1 MAKRLKYWGWGYEGH
16 GLSSGDREMLL
27 STLAEEFCI
36 RDSGDGGVP
45 PLDGV
50 SLSEPRLDP
59 PASLAPMC
67 TQEPY
72 ERILHSFGQSQPD
85 SIRIFARDFAHAPD
99 VVAYPRDEA
108 DVVAMLEWAGEAGAA
123 LVPFGGGSSVVGG
136 VTPDIGD
143 SFGGTVTMD
152 MSRMNRVL
160 EVDPVSRAA
169 RIQGGARGPELEAGL
184 KPHGMTLR
192 HFPQSFQQS
201 TLGGWIATRSGG
213 HFATLYTHID
223 DLVESVALV
232 TPAGRMESR
241 RLPGSGAGPSPDR
254 LVLGSEGTLGIIT
267 EAWVRLQGRV
277 TFKATAGFR
286 FPDFLKAAGAVRAI
300 AQAGLFPANVRIVDG
315 VELQVNGAGDGSFT
329 LLVVSFESADHPVDA
344 WMDRAEQCSRDKGG
358 VPDVDWRTNP
368 DAHLRGAVG
377 AWRDAFIKM
386 PYNRENL
393 TPRGVISDTF
403 ESAITWD
410 RFESFYL
417 AVKEAT
423 QQAIREATGQE
434 GAVSCRFSHAYPDG
448 PAPYFAFHCA
458 GRPGSMLE
466 QWSDIKRAVSDA
478 VIDNGGTITHHHAI
492 GRDHQPWYEKQRPK
506 LFGDVLARAKAHLD
520 PKGILNP
527 GVLVPRPGTASTRRS
542 SPWLPASPSRSGT
555 LK

>member
-16 GLSSGDREMLL
+16 GLSSRDSEMLL
-27 STLAEEFCI
+27 STLAKEFSI
-36 RDSGDGGVP
+36 RGSGDGGAP
-45 PLDGV
+45 PVDEI
-50 SLSEPRLDP
+50 SLPKPRLDP
-59 PASLAPMC
+59 PPSLASMC

-85 SIRIFARDFAHAPD
+85 SIRIFARDFDHAPD
-99 VVAYPRDEA
+99 VVAYPRKEA

-136 VTPDIGD
+136 VTPDSGD
-143 SFGGTVTMD
+143 SFAGTVTLD

-160 EVDPVSRAA
+160 EVDAVSRAA

-192 HFPQSFQQS
+192 HFPQSFQHS

-254 LVLGSEGTLGIIT
+254 LVLGSEGALGIIT
-267 EAWVRLQGRV
+267 AAWVRLQGRV

-286 FPDFLKAAGAVRAI
+286 FADFLQAAGAVRAI
-300 AQAGLFPANVRIVDG
+300 AQAGLFPANVRIIDG

-344 WMDRAEQCSRDKGG
+344 WMDRAEECARDDGG
-358 VPDVDWRTNP
+358 LPDVDWRANP
-368 DAHLRGAVG
+368 DAHLKGAVG

-386 PYNRENL
+386 PYNREHL
-393 TPRGVISDTF
+393 TPCGIISDTF

-410 RFESFYL
+410 RFESFYH
-417 AVKEAT
+417 AVKDAT
-423 QQAIREATGQE
+423 QQAVREATGQE

-458 GRPGSMLE
+458 GHPGSMLQ
-466 QWSDIKRAVSDA
+466 QWRDIKRAVSDA

-492 GRDHQPWYEKQRPK
+492 GRDHQPWYEKQRPG
-506 LFGDVLARAKAHLD
+506 LFGDVLARAKAYLD

-527 GVLVPRPGTASTRRS
+527 GVIVRRPRS
-542 SPWLPASPSRSGT
+542 STPYDQYSARGAWIDSHA
-555 LK
+555 

>member
-1 MAKRLKYWGWGYEGH
+1 MAQRLKYWGWGYEGH

-27 STLAEEFCI
+27 RTLAEEFGI
-36 RDSGDGGVP
+36 RGSGDAAV
-45 PLDGV
+45 
-50 SLSEPRLDP
+50 PRLEGISLPAPLLKP
-59 PASLAPMC
+59 PESLAPIC

-72 ERILHSFGQSQPD
+72 QRILHSFGQSQPD

-108 DVVAMLEWAGEAGAA
+108 DVAALLEWAGEAGAA

-136 VTPDIGD
+136 VTPDIGNG
-143 SFGGTVTMD
+143 FAGTVTLD

-192 HFPQSFQQS
+192 HFPQSFQHS

-223 DLVESVALV
+223 DLVESVSVV

-254 LVLGSEGTLGIIT
+254 LVLGSEGALGIIT

-277 TFKATAGFR
+277 AFKATAGFR
-286 FPDFLKAAGAVRAI
+286 FADFLQAAGAVRAI

-315 VELQVNGAGDGSFT
+315 VELAVNGAGDGSFT
-329 LLVVSFESADHPVDA
+329 LLVVSFESADHPVEP
-344 WMDRAEQCSRDKGG
+344 WMDRAVECARDHGG
-358 VPDVDWRTNP
+358 SPDVDWRANP
-368 DAHLRGAVG
+368 DAHLKGAVG
-377 AWRDAFIKM
+377 AWRDAFIRM

-393 TPRGVISDTF
+393 TPRGIISDTF

-410 RFESFYL
+410 RFESFYH
-417 AVKEAT
+417 AVKDAT

-458 GRPGSMLE
+458 GHPGSMLE
-466 QWSDIKRAVSDA
+466 QWRDIKRAVSDA

-492 GRDHQPWYEKQRPK
+492 GRDHQPWYEKQRPG
-506 LFGDVLARAKAHLD
+506 LFGDILARAKAHLD
-520 PKGILNP
+520 PHGILNP
-527 GVLVPRPGTASTRRS
+527 GVLVPRPSTV
-542 SPWLPASPSRSGT
+542 SPDTHPLR
-555 LK
+555 